1 MGFAS
6 FSSMMNRTLTLI
18 LFTAF
23 LAVACAGGPRA
34 DEETP
39 REEWAIAIHA
49 GAGGVAKDAPSE
61 ELAAVRE
68 GLRVAL
74 ELGREM
80 LSSGATGLDT
90 VEAVIAS
97 MEDNPAFNAGRGAVF
112 TAAGQHELDSSIMD
126 GATLAC
132 GAVAGVTTVKNP
144 IRLARLVME
153 RTRHVLLAGAGAEI
167 FADTLDEIERVPNEY
182 FSTPGRQES
191 LERWRKRQTL
201 LETGTP
207 ETSPEEAQRWKST
220 VGCVVLDRA
229 GNLVSGTSTGG
240 MTGKRFGRVG
250 DSPIIGAGTF
260 ASNETCAVSCTGT
273 GEEYIRH
280 SVAHDISSRMRYGGR
295 SVEQAAHEVIFE
307 VLQPG
312 DGGVIVVDSD
322 GTIVMLFNTG
332 AMNRGAANA
341 SGRFD
346 VELW

>member
-1 MGFAS
+1 
-6 FSSMMNRTLTLI
+6 MMNRSLTAA
-18 LFTAF
+18 LFSSLLVA
-23 LAVACAGGPRA
+23 ACASGPRA
-34 DEETP
+34 LDSAP
-39 REEWAIAIHA
+39 HEEWAIAIHA
-49 GAGGVAKDAPSE
+49 GAGGVAKDAPAE
-61 ELAAVRE
+61 EIAAARE

-74 ELGREM
+74 EIGREM
-80 LSSGATGLDT
+80 LDSGATGLDT

-112 TAAGQHELDSSIMD
+112 TAVGQHELDSSIMD

-153 RTRHVLLAGAGAEI
+153 RTRHVLLGGAGAES
-167 FADTLDEIERVPNEY
+167 FADTLPEIERVPNEY

-191 LERWRKRQTL
+191 LERWRNRQAV
-201 LETGTP
+201 LEP
-207 ETSPEEAQRWKST
+207 RASDEEAQRWKST

-229 GNLVSGTSTGG
+229 GNLVAGTSTGG

-250 DSPIIGAGTF
+250 DSPVIGAGTF

-280 SVAHDISSRMRYGGR
+280 SVAHDISSRMSYGGR
-295 SVEQAAHEVIFE
+295 TVEQAAHEVIFD
-307 VLQPG
+307 VLQPD
-312 DGGVIVVDSD
+312 DGGVIVVDSN
-322 GTIVMLFNTG
+322 GTTVMLFNTG
-332 AMNRGAANA
+332 AMNRGAATA